1 MTVLQIILVVALILL
16 VGIVASLVIF
26 AIGVA
31 LSLKLYF
38 WVEDYLEK
46 HMWLQ

>member
-31 LSLKLYF
+31 LTLKLYF
-38 WVEDYLEK
+38 WAEEYFEK
-46 HMWLQ
+46 YIQ